1 MILHDLDKI
10 VVKFDIGSN
19 GYSVGSGGKEV
30 RLPCLALVSDKY
42 LKKGFMGIRQAK
54 KNIGLFFVFGGN
66 SNWNKV
72 WMKNTYLP
80 LDIIFVSKEGIIVEI
95 LRGKPMDET
104 SIGGNIPA
112 AFFIEVVEG
121 FVKKN
126 GILKGQK
133 IKIEELK

>member
-10 VVKFDIGSN
+10 IVKFDIGNN
-19 GYSVGSGGKEV
+19 GYSIGGGGKEI
-30 RLPCLALVSDKY
+30 RLPCLALISDKY

-54 KNIGLFFVFGGN
+54 KNIGLFFVFKKSGN
-66 SNWNKV
+66 NTI

-80 LDIIFVSKEGIIVEI
+80 LDIIFVSKDGIVTEI
-95 LRGKPMDET
+95 LQGKPVDET
-104 SIGGNIPA
+104 SIGGNMSSK
-112 AFFIEVVEG
+112 FVIEVVEG

-126 GILKGQK
+126 RILKGQK